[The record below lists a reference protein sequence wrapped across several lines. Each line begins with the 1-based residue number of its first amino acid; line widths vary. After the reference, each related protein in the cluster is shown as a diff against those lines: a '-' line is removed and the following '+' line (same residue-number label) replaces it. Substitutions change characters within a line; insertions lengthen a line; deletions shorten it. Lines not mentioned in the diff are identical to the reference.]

1 MCQQVSFGDMIACEN
16 ESCPIEW
23 FHYECVGLLPGQG
36 PKGKWYCSI
45 CKPPKVSLK
54 LSTGTTIQQPKKA
67 GGSGGKDGGATGT
80 DTVGK

>member
-1 MCQQVSFGDMIACEN
+1 MIACEN

-54 LSTGTTIQQPKKA
+54 LSTGAAAIAVQQPKRA
-67 GGSGGKDGGATGT
+67 GGGGGKDGEAQQGLT
-80 DTVGK
+80 